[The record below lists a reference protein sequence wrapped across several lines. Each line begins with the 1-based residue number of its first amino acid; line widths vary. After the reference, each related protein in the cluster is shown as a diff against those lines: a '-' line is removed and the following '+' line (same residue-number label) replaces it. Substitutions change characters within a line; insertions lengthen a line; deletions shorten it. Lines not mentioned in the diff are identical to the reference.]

1 MQAST
6 RKTYLLAVFA
16 LGLVVV
22 LAGTALA
29 QSAQPASPLSGTW
42 KLNMAKSTYSPST
55 LAPKSGTTQFDVTK
69 DGVKAVVDGVDS
81 QGRATHQEYT
91 ATFDG
96 KDHPWKG
103 TIAGQPSPNQ
113 DAIAWKKIDDHTYE
127 ITNKLKGQ
135 TLTSSR
141 IVVAKD
147 GRSRTNTTSGKNA
160 QGVTVNVVAVYDKQ

>member
-1 MQAST
+1 MSSHRIAS
-6 RKTYLLAVFA
+6 A
-16 LGLVVV
+16 LGLAFAIV
-22 LAGTALA
+22 TAWTIGSSA
-29 QSAQPASPLSGTW
+29 QSASPLSGTW
-42 KLNMAKSTYSPST
+42 KLNIATSTYSPSNT
-55 LAPKSGTTQFDVTK
+55 VPKSGTTQFDVTK
-69 DGVKAVVDGVDS
+69 DGVKAVIDGVDS

-91 ATFDG
+91 AIFDG
-96 KDHPWKG
+96 KDYPWKG

-147 GRSRTNTTSGKNA
+147 GKSRTNTTSGKNA
-160 QGVTVNVVAVYDKQ
+160 QGVTVNATAVYEKQ

>member
-1 MQAST
+1 MSSHRTAST
-6 RKTYLLAVFA
+6 
-16 LGLVVV
+16 LGLAFAIV
-22 LAGTALA
+22 TAWTIGS
-29 QSAQPASPLSGTW
+29 SAQPASPLSGTW
-42 KLNMAKSTYSPST
+42 KLNIAKSTYSPSN

-69 DGVKAVVDGVDS
+69 DGVKAVIDGVDS

-96 KDHPWKG
+96 KDYPWKG

-113 DAIAWKKIDDHTYE
+113 DAIAWKKIDDHTYD

-147 GRSRTNTTSGKNA
+147 GKSRTNTTSGKNA
-160 QGVTVNVVAVYDKQ
+160 QGVTVNTMAVYEKQ